1 MSKCLIKNSEYRT
14 KLAQSGIPELRFY
27 SFANAFVAK
36 HGRFP
41 NLDEIPHANSTKHVQ
56 ETFKINKYNSAS
68 TKNILNITQTTNI
81 QDANII
87 LNDTYNDLEIKLLPL
102 NEEVIV
108 DITKRPSE
116 YQVEE
121 KEISEVSE
129 NLNSGV
135 IFNQIFDKLR
145 TLYGIELIPITEKE
159 LATWENMPEVKSVS
173 AFVHEGKIYINTDI
187 SDIDAPIHEMTH
199 ILLGSIRFKNP
210 QLYQD
215 LISIAE
221 SFPGLQ
227 KFISNNPNRAYSD
240 ILEEFFVEEIAKY
253 LAGVGSQIN
262 MLDNNVKYELHYNI
276 KRLLDSALMGQYSV
290 KSINDNS
297 LYKMSLSELAKLVNS
312 QLLEFN
318 SMSSLDDAT
327 LHRMLGNV
335 KEELIEK
342 GDLKEE
348 C

>member
-1 MSKCLIKNSEYRT
+1 
-14 KLAQSGIPELRFY
+14 
-27 SFANAFVAK
+27 
-36 HGRFP
+36 
-41 NLDEIPHANSTKHVQ
+41 
-56 ETFKINKYNSAS
+56 
-68 TKNILNITQTTNI
+68 
-81 QDANII
+81 
-87 LNDTYNDLEIKLLPL
+87 
-102 NEEVIV
+102 
-108 DITKRPSE
+108 
-116 YQVEE
+116 
-121 KEISEVSE
+121 
-129 NLNSGV
+129 
-135 IFNQIFDKLR
+135 
-145 TLYGIELIPITEKE
+145 
-159 LATWENMPEVKSVS
+159 MPEVKSVS

-240 ILEEFFVEEIAKY
+240 ILEEFFVEETAKY

-312 QLLEFN
+312 
-318 SMSSLDDAT
+318 
-327 LHRMLGNV
+327 
-335 KEELIEK
+335 
-342 GDLKEE
+342 
-348 C
+348 